1 MSDSMQPAFK
11 KCIVAVIGTTG
22 VGKSKLAVQ
31 IAKAIG
37 GQIVNAD
44 SMQVYKGLDIATN
57 KPTSNELALVPH
69 HLFSFVD
76 PLHEYS
82 MSQFSRDAQ
91 AAIDTIHAQK
101 HIPVI
106 VGGTNYYI
114 QSLLW
119 EDVTIP
125 SAPTAGLGGQGPLEE
140 NIHPSIDQTSEL
152 VKKLVDA
159 LVSSDPRVN
168 TPVQLAEFIQLPTM
182 YLLLEQIDPDMAHRW
197 HPKNYRKIRR
207 SLEIYLVTGK
217 LHSVWIK
224 EQKDEKKRHV
234 TRLKYPTVFIWL
246 NSQRSIL
253 NNRLNDRVDEM
264 ISNGLFSE
272 LQEMRNK
279 VLAGQVIG
287 AELFINN
294 EALFSDASQVE
305 SDESDGESLNSTDT
319 HMKITKNVRGIM
331 QAIGFKEFEEYFK
344 TLESKDSSKHAALDR
359 MKLLG
364 IEAMKTA
371 TRQYARQQTT
381 WIRNKLAPAC
391 LAEHVDGHAA
401 FYLIDATVLDDWETR
416 IQSQAI
422 QLVESFVKD
431 GKTVDPQSISDAAKE
446 LLPNLADIKK
456 EKDRHVDDHSQ
467 VFAQNDTKRW
477 GKRRCDV
484 CIDITTK
491 LPKVVHGEHEWQI
504 HINSRK
510 HRKRVTQSKS
520 NS

>member
-1 MSDSMQPAFK
+1 

-140 NIHPSIDQTSEL
+140 NIHPSIDQTSEFYCGL
-152 VKKLVDA
+152 
-159 LVSSDPRVN
+159 
-168 TPVQLAEFIQLPTM
+168 
-182 YLLLEQIDPDMAHRW
+182 DMAHRW

-217 LHSVWIK
+217 LHSLIVYYCK
-224 EQKDEKKRHV
+224 TNLR
-234 TRLKYPTVFIWL
+234 YPTVFIWL

-279 VLAGQVIG
+279 VLAGQVI
-287 AELFINN
+287 
-294 EALFSDASQVE
+294 
-305 SDESDGESLNSTDT
+305 
-319 HMKITKNVRGIM
+319 
-331 QAIGFKEFEEYFK
+331 EFEEYFK

-391 LAEHVDGHAA
+391 LAEHIDGHAA

-456 EKDRHVDDHSQ
+456 EKDRH
-467 VFAQNDTKRW
+467 RW

-510 HRKRVTQSKS
+510 HRKRV
-520 NS
+520 